1 MSPRR
6 RKVGGIDDPIWSGDD
21 TRGDE
26 ARADDTRGDEAGGE
40 VTSGDEAGGEVTGQE
55 GWVGQPETRDSRLG
69 QPRPEPAIIEDSPAG
84 IPESPGRHLAGR
96 DARDIPRRLLVDDAG
111 TARDD
116 ERECGLEGWFQTDD
130 GVPISSML
138 RPLSVTCARPRGHPG
153 AHRSPPR
160 RARFR
165 RGQVWVYE
173 WGDPSAGGDE

>member
-6 RKVGGIDDPIWSGDD
+6 RKVGGIDDPIWSGED
-21 TRGDE
+21 TGSDE
-26 ARADDTRGDEAGGE
+26 AT
-40 VTSGDEAGGEVTGQE
+40 GGEVTGQE
-55 GWVGQPETRDSRLG
+55 GAVGQAETRGSRRG
-69 QPRPEPAIIEDSPAG
+69 QPRPAPAGIEDSPAG
-84 IPESPGRHLAGR
+84 IQESPGGRVAGR
-96 DARDIPRRLLVDDAG
+96 GARDIPRRLLVDDAG

-116 ERECGLEGWFQTDD
+116 ERECGVEGWFQTDD

-138 RPLSVTCARPRGHPG
+138 RPLSVTCTRPRGHPG

-165 RGQVWVYE
+165 RSRVWVYE